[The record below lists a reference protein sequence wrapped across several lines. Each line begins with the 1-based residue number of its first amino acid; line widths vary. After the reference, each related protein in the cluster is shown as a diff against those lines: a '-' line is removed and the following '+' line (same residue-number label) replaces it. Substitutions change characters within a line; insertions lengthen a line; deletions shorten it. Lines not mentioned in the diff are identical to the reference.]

1 MKKIKW
7 ICFLILFLCFVMVA
21 YLVLEGKTDS
31 FDNFIYDIVTF
42 NKSNFLT
49 GFYKFV
55 TYFASEVMIILVS
68 LIFFLF
74 LKRKRYGVLVILNA
88 VIIFAL
94 NVCLKLIFMR
104 ERPFDLMIITEN
116 GYSFPS
122 GHAMA
127 SFGFYGFIIYLIW
140 GMNFDKKAKIIF
152 SILLGL
158 LILMIGIS
166 RIYLGVHY
174 ASDVLAGYL
183 ISGAYLII
191 YITLSKRF
199 LYTGICFVKK
209 NVYKN
214 KCL

>member
-31 FDNFIYDIVTF
+31 FDNFIYGIVTF
-42 NKSNFLT
+42 NKSDFLT

-191 YITLSKRF
+191 YITLSKRI
-199 LYTGICFVKK
+199 LRKEILDG
-209 NVYKN
+209 
-214 KCL
+214 

>member
-74 LKRKRYGVLVILNA
+74 LKRKKYGVLVILNA

-183 ISGAYLII
+183 ISGVYLII
-191 YITLSKRF
+191 YITLSKSF
-199 LYTGICFVKK
+199 LRKEILDG
-209 NVYKN
+209 
-214 KCL
+214 